1 MCNQARRS
9 LHGCHVVVPFLPV
22 ILCGSC
28 QVDGCDLVER
38 VALAALLKNRIGDGV
53 LDACARPSPIEDAS
67 LVLRLRC
74 VFQPSAFSDRGRLR
88 TYGREELTL
97 DRNPS
102 NTDSSLA
109 RYGAGNDGQ
118 RTTSTS
124 LNIGTRRFSRL
135 SEGGDGGD
143 GTGLEIF
150 VPGWRVVGIGR
161 AKVSARANVT
171 R

>member
-9 LHGCHVVVPFLPV
+9 LHSCHVVVPFLPV
-22 ILCGSC
+22 ILCGGR
-28 QVDGCDLVER
+28 QVDGCNLVER
-38 VALAALLKNRIGDGV
+38 VALAALLKNRVGDGV
-53 LDACARPSPIEDAS
+53 LDACARPSSIEDAS

-74 VFQPSAFSDRGRLR
+74 VFQPSAFSDGGGLR

-102 NTDSSLA
+102 DTDSSLA

-118 RTTSTS
+118 RTTSAC
-124 LNIGTRRFSRL
+124 LDLGTRRFSRL
-135 SEGGDGGD
+135 SEGGHGSD

-150 VPGWRVVGIGR
+150 IPGWRVVGIGG
-161 AKVSARANVT
+161 AKISAGAYVT